1 MINSAEGLF
10 GVFKRGMTGV
20 YQHCSEGH
28 LQRYNCGF
36 RRKAAGDSDPFQPL
50 IPTQTS
56 HRFRSKPATPLRGV
70 AERSA
75 GSR

>member
-28 LQRYNCGF
+28 LQRYNGMWTN
-36 RRKAAGDSDPFQPL
+36 S
-50 IPTQTS
+50 
-56 HRFRSKPATPLRGV
+56 RSVTRAVPGWGLNT
-70 AERSA
+70 ERSA
-75 GSR
+75 IVVAGGEGKRLMWKELTGKAE